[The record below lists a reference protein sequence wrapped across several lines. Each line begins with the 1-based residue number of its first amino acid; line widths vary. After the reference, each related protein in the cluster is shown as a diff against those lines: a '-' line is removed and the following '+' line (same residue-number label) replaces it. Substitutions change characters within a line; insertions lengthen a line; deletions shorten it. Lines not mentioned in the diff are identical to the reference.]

1 MTTWH
6 KRKRKMSR
14 RARGGITLLT
24 LFLVIGWFL
33 PTEPPI
39 RIEEIPQIFHK
50 TKATMNEKKHNKAL
64 AISYA
69 HAGFGY
75 SARERGCLITLW
87 TRESRFDHLARNTR
101 STAYGIAQLL
111 SEKSGDPA
119 IQILHGL
126 RYIQSR
132 YANSACLALHHSNRT
147 GWY

>member
-1 MTTWH
+1 
-6 KRKRKMSR
+6 MSR
-14 RARGGITLLT
+14 RARGGTTLLV

-33 PTEPPI
+33 PISPTI
-39 RIEEIPQIFHK
+39 RIEEIPQLIHK
-50 TKATMNEKKHNKAL
+50 TKATMYEKKHNKAL

-75 SARERGCLITLW
+75 SGREQQCLITLW
-87 TRESRFDHLARNTR
+87 TRESRLDHLARNSR

-111 SEKSGDPA
+111 SEKSRDPA

-126 RYIQSR
+126 RYIQYR
-132 YANSACLALHHSNRT
+132 YSNSACLALHHSNRT